1 MIFTSNLIIT
11 HLNCE
16 GRPGERMWPWF
27 RLRFFWD
34 SRRKATV
41 KNGGKEEMGIKKYGS
56 YVQNGM

>member
-27 RLRFFWD
+27 QLRFFWVAVR
-34 SRRKATV
+34 SHATV
-41 KNGGKEEMGIKKYGS
+41 KKREEEMGIKKYGS